1 MVNTNT
7 VTPDMVFPK
16 GVAKRCAG
24 FPTSTGVG
32 LERRDNGSDSGE
44 AQGLRIDIKYYEIL

>member
-1 MVNTNT
+1 MVNTNA

-24 FPTSTGVG
+24 FPTFTGVG
-32 LERRDNGSDSGE
+32 WGYPAKGAEGCEGAMSP
-44 AQGLRIDIKYYEIL
+44 

>member
-1 MVNTNT
+1 MVNTNA

-32 LERRDNGSDSGE
+32 YPAKGAEG
-44 AQGLRIDIKYYEIL
+44 

>member
-16 GVAKRCAG
+16 GAAKRCAG

-32 LERRDNGSDSGE
+32 WGYPAKGVEG
-44 AQGLRIDIKYYEIL
+44 